1 MMIDRSTKT
10 LIAIFALV
18 AALFL
23 AMDRVIQSSPL
34 SAWVLPGILFVISA
48 ALWVWIWQEDQE
60 KESAA
65 LAVRK
70 EEEKGVQVQEWI
82 ISKESPAAGS
92 VKPDGKPAATAAPAK
107 AAAQTAAPVIEKAA
121 AGSVKPEG
129 KPAATAAPAKAAV
142 EGVKAEAPAAEKA
155 AVDAV
160 KAETPAA
167 KAPEAAPKAAPA
179 KRGDTKELDDLTR
192 IEGIGPKFRDA
203 LLNAG
208 ITTFVKLAD
217 TANKDLEAI
226 IKGAGL
232 RRPGSMHT
240 WAEQATYLANGDMEG
255 FEALTAQLKGG
266 MRRD

>member
-10 LIAIFALV
+10 LVAIFALV

-23 AMDRVIQSSPL
+23 AMDRVIQSASL
-34 SAWVLPGILFVISA
+34 GGWVLPGLLFVLSA
-48 ALWVWIWQEDQE
+48 AFWVWIWQEDME

-65 LAVRK
+65 LTVRK
-70 EEEKGVQVQEWI
+70 EEEKGVQAQEWI
-82 ISKESPAAGS
+82 ISKESPAART
-92 VKPDGKPAATAAPAK
+92 DGKPASTAAPAK
-107 AAAQTAAPVIEKAA
+107 AAAAQAAAPVTEKAA

-129 KPAATAAPAKAAV
+129 KPASTAAPAKAQTP
-142 EGVKAEAPAAEKA
+142 APEKA
-155 AVDAV
+155 AA
-160 KAETPAA
+160 PAA
-167 KAPEAAPKAAPA
+167 KAAEAAPKAAPA
-179 KRGDTKELDDLTR
+179 KRSDTKELDDLTR

-217 TANKDLEAI
+217 TSNKDLEAI
-226 IKGAGL
+226 VKGAGL

>member
-107 AAAQTAAPVIEKAA
+107 AA
-121 AGSVKPEG
+121 
-129 KPAATAAPAKAAV
+129 V

-160 KAETPAA
+160 KAEAPPA

>member
-10 LIAIFALV
+10 LVAIFALV

-23 AMDRVIQSSPL
+23 AMDRVIQSASL
-34 SAWVLPGILFVISA
+34 GGWVLPGLLFVLSA
-48 ALWVWIWQEDQE
+48 AFWVWIWQEDME

-65 LAVRK
+65 LTVRK
-70 EEEKGVQVQEWI
+70 EEEKGVQAQEWI
-82 ISKESPAAGS
+82 ISKESPAART
-92 VKPDGKPAATAAPAK
+92 DGKPASTAAPAK
-107 AAAQTAAPVIEKAA
+107 AAAAQAAAPVTEKAA

-129 KPAATAAPAKAAV
+129 KPASTAAPAKAQTP
-142 EGVKAEAPAAEKA
+142 APEKA
-155 AVDAV
+155 AA
-160 KAETPAA
+160 PAA
-167 KAPEAAPKAAPA
+167 KAAEAAPKAAPA

-217 TANKDLEAI
+217 TSNKDLEAI
-226 IKGAGL
+226 VKGAGL

>member
-10 LIAIFALV
+10 LVAIFALV

-23 AMDRVIQSSPL
+23 AMDRVIQSASL
-34 SAWVLPGILFVISA
+34 GGWVLPGLLFVLSA
-48 ALWVWIWQEDQE
+48 AFWVWIWQEDME

-65 LAVRK
+65 LTVRK
-70 EEEKGVQVQEWI
+70 EEEKGVQAQEWI
-82 ISKESPAAGS
+82 ISKESPAART
-92 VKPDGKPAATAAPAK
+92 DGKPASTAAPAK
-107 AAAQTAAPVIEKAA
+107 AAAVQAAAPVTEKAA

-129 KPAATAAPAKAAV
+129 KPASTAAPAKAQTP
-142 EGVKAEAPAAEKA
+142 APEKA
-155 AVDAV
+155 AA
-160 KAETPAA
+160 PAA
-167 KAPEAAPKAAPA
+167 KAAEAAPKAAPA

-217 TANKDLEAI
+217 TSNKDLEAI
-226 IKGAGL
+226 VKGAGL